1 MHVSLDVVHQR
12 AHPQKKRLR
21 TEAER
26 KQQEIERRQAALRR
40 FSSLSAQLLVPLC
53 PLFSLPGLTEKWY
66 VVKDASGAIVE
77 ARPDP
82 PLIVAAGA
90 LTLALA
96 IFANIAI
103 LFRLIDTHPRFFSLG
118 TIAFLTAHVV
128 VNLVA
133 LIIFGVE
140 HAHPDGYVLSTAF
153 WLTAASACVAA
164 ASVAL
169 LIFDGTLTGW
179 YSRGGTGVSGQQRS
193 LVLTWDFFVFLILI
207 GSVAY
212 RYLIIGATYLDTIYF
227 CVQSALTVGF
237 GDVTLNTTGAIVF
250 SVFWNVFGILT
261 FALLV
266 TFTRATALEAVQEQ
280 YKSQERLILERLRRH
295 VPATASPSPGIGS
308 LVISIV
314 SFGLIRSRPRQE
326 AEQEVAD
333 AEEEEESV
341 APGSGAAE
349 HERYEKAIEEL
360 RADRG
365 AQGREE
371 QRVPLAE
378 QLATSLVFFLTFWFV
393 GAAVFGRLEGWTYGI
408 AFYFVFV
415 MASSIGYGDYAPQTQ
430 AGRAFFCVWAI
441 LGAGI
446 LTVLF
451 SVIAD
456 AYTSRFKETFQ
467 RSFLTR
473 AFIKVFQPQHAKELQ
488 HADIDVLP
496 QAEKD
501 GGSGSSLSL
510 PRAETGKTRDSDG
523 TVIPAREDDDRHDHH
538 ERAVLSLLRDVRRH
552 LDHLI
557 VSDDDV
563 KDEHVDRVA
572 RRVMDREQFSRENRE
587 HVEND
592 RSMKEFLY
600 LRHLR
605 DKLAQVERV
614 ASQRVHGGD
623 HHSDPCEKC
632 RRHREQEAAQSSD
645 QKMET
650 KDA

>member
-12 AHPQKKRLR
+12 AHPQKKHLR

-26 KQQEIERRQAALRR
+26 KQQEVERREAVLRR

-66 VVKDASGAIVE
+66 VTESADGSIVE

-90 LTLALA
+90 VTLALA
-96 IFANIAI
+96 ILANFAI
-103 LFRLIDTHPRFFSLG
+103 LFRLVETHPRWFSLA
-118 TIAFLTAHVV
+118 TITFLTAHIA

-133 LIIFGVE
+133 LIVFGVQ

-164 ASVAL
+164 ASTAL
-169 LIFDGTLTGW
+169 LLIDGALTRW
-179 YSRGGTGVSGQQRS
+179 YSRGGTGVSGKQRS
-193 LVLTWDFFVFLILI
+193 LILTWDFFVFLILI
-207 GSVAY
+207 GSVSY
-212 RYLIIGATYLDTIYF
+212 RYLIVGANFLDATYF

-250 SVFWNVFGILT
+250 SMFWNVFGILT

-280 YKSQERLILERLRRH
+280 YKSQEKLILQRLRRH

-308 LVISIV
+308 LLVSIL
-314 SFGLIRSRPRQE
+314 SCGLIHTQPQQE
-326 AEQEVAD
+326 ADEETAEAEREDDEAD
-333 AEEEEESV
+333 K
-341 APGSGAAE
+341 PAADSQDAQ
-349 HERYEKAIEEL
+349 RYEEAIEEL
-360 RADRG
+360 KAEKN
-365 AQGREE
+365 REF
-371 QRVPLAE
+371 RS
-378 QLATSLVFFLTFWFV
+378 QLATSLVLFLTFWLV
-393 GAAVFGRLEGWTYGI
+393 GAAVFSRLEGWTYGI

-415 MASSIGYGDYAPQTQ
+415 MASSIGYGDYAPETQ
-430 AGRAFFCVWAI
+430 GGRAFFCVWAI

-456 AYTSRFKETFQ
+456 AYSNRFKETFQ

-473 AFIKVFQPQHAKELQ
+473 AFIKVFDSQRAEELAK
-488 HADIDVLP
+488 ADLEALP
-496 QAEKD
+496 RAD
-501 GGSGSSLSL
+501 GDAGSGSSLSL
-510 PRAETGKTRDSDG
+510 PRADTGKTRESDE
-523 TVIPAREDDDRHDHH
+523 TAVAHREHDERHQ
-538 ERAVLSLLRDVRRH
+538 ERAVLSLLQDVRRH

-563 KDEHVDRVA
+563 RDEHVDRVT
-572 RRVMDREQFSRENRE
+572 RRVMDKENFSRENRE

-592 RSMKEFLY
+592 RGMKDFLY
-600 LRHLR
+600 LRNLR
-605 DKLAQVERV
+605 DKLTKLERV
-614 ASQRVHGGD
+614 ARQRAGVEEGD
-623 HHSDPCEKC
+623 GSASEKP
-632 RRHREQEAAQSSD
+632 REVLASSASGPQD
-645 QKMET
+645 
-650 KDA
+650 